1 MRMRSIVSAA
11 VVSAAM
17 LGAPS
22 AARADWLLTPFIG
35 TTFSGSATN
44 EHLTYGGSLGFMGAG
59 IVGFEVDFG
68 YTPEFFQGDD
78 EDFDLISDSNVT
90 TLMANVIVGAPIG
103 GDEGSVRPYF
113 SGGAGL
119 LRSSVA
125 DADEF
130 FDVSNNDFGINF
142 GGGVMAFFTD
152 NVGIRGDVRYFRS
165 LTDPE
170 SDNEFDIDFGSF
182 DFWRA
187 TGGVTFRF

>member
-1 MRMRSIVSAA
+1 MRSIVSAA

-22 AARADWLLTPFIG
+22 AARADWLLTPFVG

-130 FDVSNNDFGINF
+130 FDVSNN
-142 GGGVMAFFTD
+142 
-152 NVGIRGDVRYFRS
+152 
-165 LTDPE
+165 
-170 SDNEFDIDFGSF
+170 FDIDFGSF